1 VAVYTADP
9 TCEYYILKVT
19 RSPTILETNKSDS
32 WGNTFAKGTH
42 VVEGLYYNKNNRSR
56 FGYKLLHDKPAI
68 VYTYAI
74 LQFFILQFQ
83 HRGK

>member
-1 VAVYTADP
+1 M
-9 TCEYYILKVT
+9 
-19 RSPTILETNKSDS
+19 
-32 WGNTFAKGTH
+32 H

-74 LQFFILQFQ
+74 LHVCSNIVASDKICIDEALQ
-83 HRGK
+83 HAIKESIEVN